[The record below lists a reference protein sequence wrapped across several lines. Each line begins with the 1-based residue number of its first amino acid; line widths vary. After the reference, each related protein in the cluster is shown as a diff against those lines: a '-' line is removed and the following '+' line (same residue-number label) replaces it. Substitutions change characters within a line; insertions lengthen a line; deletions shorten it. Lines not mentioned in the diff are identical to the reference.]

1 MERLTEPLN
10 SFPRE
15 IYWQEL
21 AGLAVDGAT
30 VWERLF
36 AESPIG
42 VLLDCPL
49 PGPLARY
56 AIAAGYP
63 VQTYTAGI
71 GEVGPL
77 LARLGTPR
85 AVTAPLGIP
94 FAGGYLGWLGYD
106 WAWELEKLPQRRI
119 DSLGWPVAF
128 WLEPSQFAVWDSQ
141 RQTLWLGAVSAAD
154 LQDLGQRWQAGISPK
169 TQPPGQAGALSL
181 LTAAP
186 AYREA
191 VQRVKTY
198 IEAGDIFQAN
208 LSARFQTTFA
218 GDGWATYRH
227 LRAIDPAPFASYWRT
242 PWGEI
247 LSASPERL
255 LRVQPID
262 GTQHL
267 ATRPIAG
274 TRRRGQNPQEDG
286 DLAAELLATV
296 KERAEH
302 LMLVDLARNDLGR
315 VCRWGTVR
323 VDELYTI
330 ERYARVMHLVS
341 NVQGVSDR
349 PWGEAVAALFPGGT
363 ITGCPKVRC
372 MEILEEVEPVRRSLF
387 YGSLGYLDYRG
398 HSDLNILIRTL
409 LRVGDT
415 LYGQVGAGIVAD
427 SDPDR
432 EWEECLHKAAALCQ
446 AIGLSSRGQIA

>member
-1 MERLTEPLN
+1 MERLTGE
-10 SFPRE
+10 SSSKAIF
-15 IYWQEL
+15 WQEI
-21 AGLAVDGAT
+21 AGIDIAGDEAGARI
-30 VWERLF
+30 WERLF
-36 AESPIG
+36 VESPVS

-56 AIAAGYP
+56 AIAAGFP
-63 VQTYTAGI
+63 VQTYTAGV

-77 LARLGTPR
+77 LAQLGNPQ
-85 AVTAPLGIP
+85 AVEAPAGIP

-106 WAWELEKLPQRRI
+106 WAWELEKLPRHLA
-119 DSLGWPVAF
+119 DPLGWPLAF
-128 WLEPSQFAVWDSQ
+128 WWEPSQFAVWDSQ
-141 RQTLWLGAVSAAD
+141 RRTLWLGATSAAD
-154 LQDLGQRWQAGISPK
+154 LRDLARRWQTGSSPK
-169 TQPPGQAGALSL
+169 SQPPGQAGPLSL

-191 VQRVKTY
+191 VRRVKAH
-198 IEAGDIFQAN
+198 IEVGDIFQAN
-208 LSARFQTTFA
+208 LSARFQTTL
-218 GDGWATYRH
+218 GGEGWATYRR
-227 LRAIDPAPFASYWRT
+227 LRAIDPAPFASYWRA

-255 LRVQPID
+255 LRVHPT
-262 GTQHL
+262 GSTQQL

-274 TRRRGQNPQEDG
+274 TRRRGHTPQEDG

-341 NVQGVSDR
+341 NVQGESDR

-372 MEILEEVEPVRRSLF
+372 MEILEEVEPVRRNLF
-387 YGSLGYLDYRG
+387 YGSLGYIDYRG
-398 HSDLNILIRTL
+398 YSDLNILIRTL

-446 AIGLSSRGQIA
+446 AVGL

>member
-1 MERLTEPLN
+1 MERLIGRG
-10 SFPRE
+10 SSKDIF
-15 IYWQEL
+15 WQEISGQ
-21 AGLAVDGAT
+21 GLRGRDVDGAWL
-30 VWERLF
+30 WERLF
-36 AESPIG
+36 ADSPVG

-56 AIAAGYP
+56 AIAAGFP
-63 VQTYTAGI
+63 AQTYTAGV

-77 LARLGTPR
+77 LTRLEVPQ
-85 AVTAPLGIP
+85 AVAAPAGIP
-94 FAGGYLGWLGYD
+94 FAGGHLGWLGYD
-106 WAWELEKLPQRRI
+106 WAWELEKLPQRLA
-119 DSLGWPVAF
+119 DPLPWPVAF
-128 WLEPSQFAVWDSQ
+128 WFEPSQFAVWDSQ
-141 RQTLWLGAVSAAD
+141 RRTLWLGALSAAGLRD
-154 LQDLGQRWQAGISPK
+154 LQQRWQTGSAPESKPPWRAG
-169 TQPPGQAGALSL
+169 GLSW
-181 LTAAP
+181 LTEAR

-191 VQRVKTY
+191 VQRVKAC
-198 IEAGDIFQAN
+198 IEVGDIFQAN
-208 LSARFQTTFA
+208 LSLRFQVAFG
-218 GDGWATYRH
+218 GDGWATYRQ

-255 LRVQPID
+255 LQVQPTG
-262 GTQHL
+262 GTQRL

-274 TRRRGQNPQEDG
+274 TRRRGDTLQGDA

-296 KERAEH
+296 KERTEH

-315 VCRWGTVR
+315 VCRWGTVQ

-341 NVQGVSDR
+341 NVQGESDR

-387 YGSLGYLDYRG
+387 YGSLGYIDYRG

-409 LRVGDT
+409 LRTGDT

-427 SDPDR
+427 SDPER

-446 AIGLSSRGQIA
+446 AIGL

>member
-1 MERLTEPLN
+1 M
-10 SFPRE
+10 F
-15 IYWQEL
+15 WQEIP
-21 AGLAVDGAT
+21 GVDTDGAA
-30 VWERLF
+30 VWEKLF
-36 AESPIG
+36 AESPVG
-42 VLLDCPL
+42 ALLDCPL

-56 AIAAGYP
+56 AIAAGFP
-63 VQTYTAGI
+63 QHTYTAGV

-77 LARLGTPR
+77 LARLGQTR
-85 AVTAPLGIP
+85 TVEAPVDVP
-94 FAGGYLGWLGYD
+94 FAGGHLGWLGYD
-106 WAWELEKLPQRRI
+106 WAWELEKLPQRLT
-119 DSLGWPVAF
+119 DPLAWPVAF
-128 WLEPSQFAVWDSQ
+128 WFEPSQFAVWDSQ
-141 RQTLWLGAVSAAD
+141 TGTLWLGATSASD
-154 LQDLGQRWQAGISPK
+154 LAALAQRWQTEKVPATSL
-169 TQPPGQAGALSL
+169 PGQGGGLSFW
-181 LTAAP
+181 TDGQAYQAAV
-186 AYREA
+186 RR
-191 VQRVKTY
+191 VQGY

-208 LSARFQTTFA
+208 LSARFQANFG
-218 GDGWATYRH
+218 GDGWATYRR

-255 LRVQPID
+255 LRSKPTGSGQC
-262 GTQHL
+262 L

-274 TRRRGQNPQEDG
+274 TRRRGKHPQEDR

-315 VCRWGTVR
+315 VCRWGTVQ
-323 VDELYTI
+323 VNELYTI

-341 NVQGVSDR
+341 NVQGESDR
-349 PWGEAVAALFPGGT
+349 PWSEAVAALFPGGT

-387 YGSLGYLDYRG
+387 YGSLGYIDYRG

-427 SDPDR
+427 SDPER

-446 AIGLSSRGQIA
+446 AIGL